1 MNFKCMI
8 MMEKLKQ
15 NVSNYQLYVDK
26 TYIQYEQDKYSVYQN
41 YLYKRALYGLESLSE
56 KELATICSKK
66 KQRINNVYKRAQ
78 TVLNTVKQKLTIKY
92 SNDIFQRLFP
102 NSK

>member
-1 MNFKCMI
+1 
-8 MMEKLKQ
+8 MEKLKQ

-26 TYIQYEQDKYSVYQN
+26 TYIQYEQDKYSVYKN

-66 KQRINNVYKRAQ
+66 KTKN
-78 TVLNTVKQKLTIKY
+78 KQCL
-92 SNDIFQRLFP
+92 
-102 NSK
+102 